1 MKETSMRKWLI
12 PALGVALALHGV
24 TAAAQSWPTKPIRLV
39 IGFPPGGG
47 ADTVARPV
55 ADALSQELGQ
65 PVIVDNKPGG
75 GTTIAATTVAT
86 AAPDG
91 YTLYMS
97 NASLYGSLQAIYKDF
112 KHPIDDYRPI
122 ALWVTGPM
130 LLTVSAGLGVDSVQ
144 QLIARAKAEP
154 GKLNY
159 ASSGVGGGTHLP
171 GLLFTRLAGV
181 DIEHVPYK
189 GGAPALA
196 GVASGETQMSFA
208 TPPSALPLAKAG
220 RLKVLAVT
228 TGKRSPLFPDL
239 PTIAEAGVAGY
250 DYGFWYGLFAPAGT
264 PDEIVQRLFEA
275 SNKVLAQP
283 ALKEKLAAS
292 GNEVATL
299 ESPAAF
305 AAWAAKSGKTE
316 LELTKASGAAAQ

>member
-1 MKETSMRKWLI
+1 MRRWLI
-12 PALGVALALHGV
+12 PVLGMILAVAGG
-24 TAAAQSWPTKPIRLV
+24 TASAQSWPTKPIRLI

-112 KHPIDDYRPI
+112 KHPIGDYRPI

-130 LLTVSAGLGVDSVQ
+130 LLTVSAGLGVDSVP

-154 GKLNY
+154 GRLNY

-171 GLLFTRLAGV
+171 GLMFTRLAGV
-181 DIEHVPYK
+181 DIQHVPYK

-220 RLKVLAVT
+220 KLKVLAVT

-264 PDEIVQRLFEA
+264 PDDVVRRLFEA
-275 SNKVLAQP
+275 SNKVLSQS

-305 AAWAAKSGKTE
+305 AEWAARSGRTE
-316 LELTKASGAAAQ
+316 LELTKASGAAVH